1 MDYIELV
8 KEWKCQRALQT
19 RRASSKSNAI
29 KSNLIFEETK
39 QARIGEAVR
48 EEKRGID
55 KTGDVAWA
63 FQIVLGVL
71 NFNSKFNGMPLFEEN
86 AP

>member
-1 MDYIELV
+1 M
-8 KEWKCQRALQT
+8 
-19 RRASSKSNAI
+19 
-29 KSNLIFEETK
+29 
-39 QARIGEAVR
+39 R
-48 EEKRGID
+48 EEKRGIG
-55 KTGDVAWA
+55 KTGDVGWA